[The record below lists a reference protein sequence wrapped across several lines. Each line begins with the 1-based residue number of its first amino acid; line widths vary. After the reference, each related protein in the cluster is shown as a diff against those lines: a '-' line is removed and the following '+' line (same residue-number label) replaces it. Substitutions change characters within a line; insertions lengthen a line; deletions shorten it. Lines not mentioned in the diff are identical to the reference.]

1 VTPDTWVM
9 NSEIEREEIDLYLS
23 GEKLYGDNL
32 GPEEVRE
39 WITEEQTGYYNL
51 GAGIRKKYVY
61 GYHSLNWRHAFSW
74 LPRKDFSHVLGVGSA
89 YGDELLPLIG
99 TARRITILDPGF
111 HATHVGQFPVEYAK
125 PENDGGFPF
134 EDRTFDLITCFS
146 VLHHLPNVRF
156 LIREMYRCLAPGGFA
171 LLREPIISL
180 GDWRKPRKGIT
191 KHQRGIPLDIF
202 RELVTLAGFRI
213 VRERLCTFSL
223 MSRFRYFVQEPVYNV
238 QWCVALD
245 EWLCGLPLWS
255 HRYHPRF
262 FWHKLR
268 PWSVAYVLQRPEGVH

>member
-1 VTPDTWVM
+1 M
-9 NSEIEREEIDLYLS
+9 NSETEREDIVPYLS

-32 GPEEVRE
+32 GPEDVRK
-39 WITEEQTGYYNL
+39 WMKDEQTGYYNL
-51 GAGIRKKYVY
+51 GAGNRDTYVY
-61 GYHSLNWRHAFSW
+61 GYHSLNWRHGFSW

-89 YGDELLPLIG
+89 YGDELLPLVG

-111 HATHVGQFPVEYAK
+111 DATHLGHFPVEYVK

-134 EDRTFDLITCFS
+134 EDNTFDVMTCFS

-156 LIREMYRCLAPGGFA
+156 LIGEMFRCLTPGGFA

-180 GDWRKPRKGIT
+180 GDWRKPRRGIT

-202 RELVTLAGFRI
+202 RELVTLSGFRI
-213 VRERLCTFSL
+213 IRERLCTFSL
-223 MSRFRYFVQEPVYNV
+223 VSRFKYFIQEPVYNV
-238 QWCVALD
+238 RWCVVLD
-245 EWLCGLPLWS
+245 EWLCGLPIWS

-262 FWHKLR
+262 PWHKLR
-268 PWSVAYVLQRPEGVH
+268 PWSVAYVLQKPEGVR